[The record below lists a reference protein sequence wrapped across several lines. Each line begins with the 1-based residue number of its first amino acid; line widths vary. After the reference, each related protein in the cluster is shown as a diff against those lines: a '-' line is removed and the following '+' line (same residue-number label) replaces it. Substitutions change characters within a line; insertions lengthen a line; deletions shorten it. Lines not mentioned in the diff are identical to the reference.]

1 MKRQTA
7 LVGFVGLFSFC
18 ARALSKTLALPLR
31 TASAPL
37 ILPLLLLL
45 TLPAVVQ
52 AQLDYTAE
60 NGQIAIWGYT
70 GFAGAVVIPDTM
82 YGLPVTSIGDY
93 AFRDCGSLSSIT
105 IGTNVS
111 SIGNWAFLHCT
122 SLTSVTIPDCVTN
135 IGEGA
140 FKFCTSLTK
149 ITVPSGVTSIGKD
162 MFNGCTSLTKI
173 TVPSGVTSI
182 GAWAFGSCT
191 SLAGVYFEGNA
202 PTPDSAAFAGAFNPI
217 VYYLPGTTGWN
228 STFGGRIALLWNSQ
242 VQTSGASFGVRTN
255 RFGFAIIG
263 TSGLIVVVE
272 VCTNPNNPLWSP
284 VGTNTLTGGL
294 SYFSDSQWT
303 NYTRRFYRI
312 RSP

>member
-7 LVGFVGLFSFC
+7 LVGFVGLFSFCNC

-45 TLPAVVQ
+45 TLPAMVQ

-149 ITVPSGVTSIGKD
+149 ITVPSGVTSIG
-162 MFNGCTSLTKI
+162 
-173 TVPSGVTSI
+173 
-182 GAWAFGSCT
+182 AWAFGSCT

-202 PTPDSAAFAGAFNPI
+202 PIPDSAAFAGAFNPI